1 MACGGSCPSQKENVN
16 GCFQKK
22 YFMARRNY
30 PPPSPSP
37 REGRNIVRAFFLIL
51 ALCLIGLI
59 LYKKYVSPAG
69 YTHVPKE
76 FQVNYVPSDF
86 RITIDEENALAILSN
101 PQRYRKEFNDL
112 VYDINMSILYH
123 VASRMNLNEEDKA
136 RLQEE
141 YEKHHPYLR
150 NLYFHDFVAF
160 KDTTSNLYQT
170 WYDNEG
176 SNAVDVLREVAG
188 KYTCF
193 LVTQIITTLVP
204 TKGGSIYA
212 KGQNVDTPCGVAMQ
226 EALNPMMKRLE
237 ERAAIEDFSRS
248 RGLLQEKVEKAIA
261 ELATMEV
268 RDKKGLNKQLQTRVL
283 GFAVSSS
290 DIEVSAI
297 SILKVGFRLN
307 EYFDINLN
315 SKSGI
320 VTITLP
326 EPTILS
332 HEVYPKIDKLDIGW
346 LREVQSVD
354 LNKNFNALRS
364 EFRREALESDIM
376 EKAKSQAVEIMNT
389 MFTPAI
395 KGMSSRYNLRVQF
408 RQVPESQEYGPEY
421 APATYDYQNK
431 D

>member
-1 MACGGSCPSQKENVN
+1 MAKREYTNPSGS
-16 GCFQKK
+16 
-22 YFMARRNY
+22 RNT
-30 PPPSPSP
+30 
-37 REGRNIVRAFFLIL
+37 IRAFLLIL
-51 ALCLIGLI
+51 ALSLIGI
-59 LYKKYVSPAG
+59 IIYKKFVSPPG
-69 YTHVPKE
+69 YSNIPKE
-76 FQVNYVPSDF
+76 LQVNYIPSDF
-86 RITIDEENALAILSN
+86 NINIDEENALAILSN
-101 PQRYRKEFNDL
+101 PHRYRKEFNDL
-112 VYDINMSILYH
+112 VYDINLSILYH
-123 VASRMNLNEEDKA
+123 VANRMNLSDLDKGQIQA
-136 RLQEE
+136 E

-150 NLYFHDFVAF
+150 NLYFHDFVAL

-176 SNAVDVLREVAG
+176 SNAIDVLREVAS

-212 KGQNVDTPCGVAMQ
+212 KGQSVDTPCGVAMQ
-226 EALNPMMKRLE
+226 EALNPMLKRLE

-248 RGLLQEKVEKAIA
+248 RGLLQEKVEKTIA

-268 RDKKGLNKQLQTRVL
+268 RDKKGLNKQMQTRVL

-307 EYFDINLN
+307 DYFDINLN
-315 SKSGI
+315 PKLGI

-332 HEVYPKIDKLDIGW
+332 HEVYPKIDRLDIGW
-346 LREVQSVD
+346 MREVKSID
-354 LNKNFNALRS
+354 LNKNFNALRN

-376 EKAKSQAVEIMNT
+376 DKARANAIELMNT

-395 KGMSSRYNLRVQF
+395 KGLNNRYNLRVQF
-408 RQVPESQEYGPEY
+408 RQGTGEQEFAPENSPAAYEYE
-421 APATYDYQNK
+421 NRN
-431 D
+431 

>member
-1 MACGGSCPSQKENVN
+1 
-16 GCFQKK
+16 
-22 YFMARRNY
+22 MARRDY
-30 PPPSPSP
+30 PDTSGS
-37 REGRNIVRAFFLIL
+37 RNTLRAFLVIV
-51 ALCLIGLI
+51 ALSLIGI
-59 LYKKYVSPAG
+59 IIYKKFISPPG
-69 YTHVPKE
+69 YSNIPKE
-76 FQVNYVPSDF
+76 LQINYVPADF
-86 RITIDEENALAILSN
+86 NISIDEENALAVLSN
-101 PQRYRKEFNDL
+101 PHRYRREFNDL

-123 VASRMNLNEEDKA
+123 VANRMNLSAEDRG

-141 YEKHHPYLR
+141 YDKHHPYLR
-150 NLYFHDFVAF
+150 NLYFHDFVSL
-160 KDTTSNLYQT
+160 KDTTSQLYQT

-176 SNAVDVLREVAG
+176 TNAVDVLKEIAY

-193 LVTQIITTLVP
+193 FVTQIITTLAP
-204 TKGGSIYA
+204 TKGGSIFA
-212 KGQNVDTPCGVAMQ
+212 KGQSVDTPCGLALQ
-226 EALNPMMKRLE
+226 EALNPMMERLK

-268 RDKKGLNKQLQTRVL
+268 RDKKGLNKSMQTRFL

-315 SKSGI
+315 SKQGI

-332 HEVYPKIDKLDIGW
+332 HEVFPKIDKLDIGW
-346 LREVQSVD
+346 MREVQSVD
-354 LNKNFNALRS
+354 LNKNFNALRA

-376 EKAKSQAVEIMNT
+376 DKAKANAIELMNT
-389 MFTPAI
+389 MFTPAV
-395 KGMSSRYNLRVQF
+395 KGLNNRYNIRVQF
-408 RQVPESQEYGPEY
+408 RQVAEPEEFNPEN
-421 APATYDYQNK
+421 ASATYDNQYR

>member
-1 MACGGSCPSQKENVN
+1 
-16 GCFQKK
+16 
-22 YFMARRNY
+22 MARRD
-30 PPPSPSP
+30 SPSSS
-37 REGRNIVRAFFLIL
+37 GSRNTLRAFLLIV
-51 ALCLIGLI
+51 ALSLIGII
-59 LYKKYVSPAG
+59 LYKKFISPPG
-69 YTHVPKE
+69 YSNVPKE
-76 FQVNYVPSDF
+76 LQINYVPSDF
-86 RITIDEENALAILSN
+86 QISINEDDALAILSN
-101 PQRYRKEFNDL
+101 PQRYRREFNDL

-123 VASRMNLNEEDKA
+123 VANRMNLNPEDKA
-136 RLQEE
+136 RLQDE

-150 NLYFHDFVAF
+150 NLYYHDFVAL
-160 KDTTSNLYQT
+160 KDTTSQLYQT

-176 SNAVDVLREVAG
+176 SNAIDVLREVAS

-193 LVTQIITTLVP
+193 FVTQIITTLVP
-204 TKGGSIYA
+204 TKGGSIFA
-212 KGQNVDTPCGVAMQ
+212 KGQSVDTPCGVAMQ

-307 EYFDINLN
+307 EYFDISLN
-315 SKSGI
+315 AKQGI

-354 LNKNFNALRS
+354 LNKNFNALRA
-364 EFRREALESDIM
+364 EFRREALASDIM
-376 EKAKSQAVEIMNT
+376 DKARANAIELMNT
-389 MFTPAI
+389 MFTPAV
-395 KGMSSRYNLRVQF
+395 KGLNNRYNIRVQF
-408 RQVPESQEYGPEY
+408 RQGTESPEY
-421 APATYDYQNK
+421 YPENSPSTYDYQYR

>member
-1 MACGGSCPSQKENVN
+1 
-16 GCFQKK
+16 
-22 YFMARRNY
+22 MARRDA
-30 PPPSPSP
+30 PGPSGS
-37 REGRNIVRAFFLIL
+37 RNTLRAFLLIV
-51 ALCLIGLI
+51 ALSLIGII
-59 LYKKYVSPAG
+59 LYKKFISPPG
-69 YTHVPKE
+69 YSNVPKE
-76 FQVNYVPSDF
+76 LQINYVPSDF
-86 RITIDEENALAILSN
+86 QISIDEDDALAILSN
-101 PQRYRKEFNDL
+101 PQRYRREFNDL

-123 VASRMNLNEEDKA
+123 VANRMNLNPEDKA
-136 RLQEE
+136 QLQDE

-150 NLYFHDFVAF
+150 NLYYHDFVAL
-160 KDTTSNLYQT
+160 KDTTSQLYQT

-176 SNAVDVLREVAG
+176 SNAIDVLREVAS

-193 LVTQIITTLVP
+193 FVTQIITTLVP
-204 TKGGSIYA
+204 TKGGSIFA
-212 KGQNVDTPCGVAMQ
+212 KGQSVDTPCGVAMQ

-315 SKSGI
+315 AKQGI

-354 LNKNFNALRS
+354 LNKNFNALRA
-364 EFRREALESDIM
+364 EFRREALASDIM
-376 EKAKSQAVEIMNT
+376 DKARANAIELMNT
-389 MFTPAI
+389 MFTPAV
-395 KGMSSRYNLRVQF
+395 KGLNNRYNIRVQF
-408 RQVPESQEYGPEY
+408 RQGTEAPEY
-421 APATYDYQNK
+421 YPENAPSTYDNQYR

>member
-1 MACGGSCPSQKENVN
+1 M
-16 GCFQKK
+16 
-22 YFMARRNY
+22 
-30 PPPSPSP
+30 
-37 REGRNIVRAFFLIL
+37 RALLVIL
-51 ALCLIGLI
+51 AVSLVGVI
-59 LYKKYVSPAG
+59 LYKRFISPTG
-69 YTHVPKE
+69 YTNVPKE
-76 FQVNYVPSDF
+76 LQVNYVPSDF
-86 RITIDEENALAILSN
+86 NISIDEENALAILSN
-101 PQRYRKEFNDL
+101 PHRYRKEFNDL
-112 VYDINMSILYH
+112 VFDINMSILYH
-123 VASRMNLNEEDKA
+123 VANRMNLNEEDKGKL
-136 RLQEE
+136 REE

-150 NLYFHDFVAF
+150 NLYFHDFVAL

-226 EALNPMMKRLE
+226 EALNPMLKRME
-237 ERAAIEDFSRS
+237 ERAAIQDFSRS

-307 EYFDINLN
+307 EYFDVSLN
-315 SKSGI
+315 SKTGI

-346 LREVQSVD
+346 LREVKSVD
-354 LNKNFNALRS
+354 LNKNFNALRG
-364 EFRREALESDIM
+364 EFRREALASDVM
-376 EKAKSQAVEIMNT
+376 DKAKTQAIEIMNT

-395 KGMSSRYNLRVQF
+395 KGMNSRYNLRVQF
-408 RQVPESQEYGPEY
+408 RQVAESPEFDPEN
-421 APATYDYQNK
+421 ASATYDYQSK